1 MEAESK
7 TTQQSN
13 LAEKLRLR
21 DIETVPVRHVPY
33 STGLILTA
41 DSINYKL
48 VYSGDCS
55 PSRELVRRGKDCHL
69 LIHEA
74 TFDDSKTA
82 MAENLMHSTMSQ
94 AIEVGQSMN
103 AKNVVLTH
111 FSSILSNDFSQL
123 YKKTSDNVFIA
134 HDFMRINQSVIDKLK
149 LLKSNLNDYKRN

>member
-1 MEAESK
+1 METESK
-7 TTQQSN
+7 KT

-41 DSINYKL
+41 SSIDYKL

-55 PSRELVRRGKDCHL
+55 PSRELIKRGKDCDL

-111 FSSILSNDFSQL
+111 FSSVLSNDFSQL
-123 YKKTSDNVFIA
+123 YKKTFDNVFIA
-134 HDFMRINQSVIDKLK
+134 HDFMRINQSLINKLK
-149 LLKSNLNDYKRN
+149 LLKSNLNDYKRH

>member
-1 MEAESK
+1 METESK
-7 TTQQSN
+7 KT

-41 DSINYKL
+41 APINYKL
-48 VYSGDCS
+48 AYSGDCS
-55 PSRELVRRGKDCHL
+55 PSRELIKRGKDCDL

-111 FSSILSNDFSQL
+111 FSSVLSNDFSQL

-134 HDFMRINQSVIDKLK
+134 HDFMRINQSLINKLK
-149 LLKSNLNDYKRN
+149 LLTSNLNDYKRH